1 MSHNAHGFLHGAAND
16 RLAHFF
22 GHTVQKPSSGSITIN
37 TDNAARH
44 HHAPRRG
51 IDHKTIVIFDVFF
64 PVSDAHFIVDKRISG
79 VIVWHPNQGFCQTH
93 EQDTFLGIKAIFK
106 Q

>member
-1 MSHNAHGFLHGAAND
+1 TRFSRD
-16 RLAHFF
+16 W
-22 GHTVQKPSSGSITIN
+22 SSDVCSSDLITIN

-64 PVSDAHFIVDKRISG
+64 PVSDAHFVVDKRISG
-79 VIVWHPNQGFCQTH
+79 IIVWHPNQGFCQTH
-93 EQDTFLGIKAIFK
+93 EQDTFLGRSEERRVGKESRSGWW
-106 Q
+106 